1 MYVLS
6 QLLSSDFICETS
18 LFQNKMGDCH
28 LDDLLDMLDQD
39 DDFEENVTTGEVQPQ
54 EQQNDK
60 DGHAKSNENERP
72 PETDPEKEA
81 LKRKLQEMEEQ
92 MKMIK
97 SQIGTGQTPV
107 VSAIKTVTEVDI
119 FSSNSEVDTVENRHL
134 RSPVKVSES
143 HHMTLIEILMIY
155 ILLACRQIP

>member
-6 QLLSSDFICETS
+6 QLFSSDFICETS

-60 DGHAKSNENERP
+60 DGHATSTENERLS
-72 PETDPEKEA
+72 ETDPEKEA
-81 LKRKLQEMEEQ
+81 LRRKLQEMEEQ

-97 SQIGTGQTPV
+97 SQISTGPTPAA
-107 VSAIKTVTEVDI
+107 SASKTVTEVDI
-119 FSSNSEVDTVENRHL
+119 FSSNSKVDTVDNRHL
-134 RSPVKVSES
+134 RSPVKVSE
-143 HHMTLIEILMIY
+143 
-155 ILLACRQIP
+155 